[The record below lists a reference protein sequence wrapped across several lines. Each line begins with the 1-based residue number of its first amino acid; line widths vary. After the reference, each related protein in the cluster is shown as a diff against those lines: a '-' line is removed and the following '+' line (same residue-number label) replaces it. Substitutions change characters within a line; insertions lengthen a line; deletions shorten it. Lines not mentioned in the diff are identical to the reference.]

1 MSRRT
6 IILRAAP
13 LPPLSST
20 HSQATI
26 LDSTFSRLCFILPD
40 QCEAEPG
47 LPKRRCRI
55 RKSQARVKKIRD
67 HRMLS
72 LECNICLDLS
82 IQAIGIIE
90 EKGIIEREVDV
101 GDD

>member
-1 MSRRT
+1 M
-6 IILRAAP
+6 
-13 LPPLSST
+13 
-20 HSQATI
+20 
-26 LDSTFSRLCFILPD
+26 
-40 QCEAEPG
+40 
-47 LPKRRCRI
+47 
-55 RKSQARVKKIRD
+55 KKIRD
-67 HRMLS
+67 RRMLS